1 MPRRLSRVIIDL
13 LALVACCVAPVTAAD
28 KIKIG
33 YIATMSG
40 PAASLGQDILDGFK
54 LGMAHVGN
62 TLGGLPVDLIVGDD
76 QLKPDVGVQVASK
89 MVEKDKVDFITGVV
103 FSNIM
108 MAIAQPV
115 TEAGVF
121 LISANAGPSPLAGA
135 GCLQNLFTVS
145 WQNDQTHEAM
155 GKYLQDKG
163 VKRLYLMA
171 PNYQAGKDAL
181 AGVKRYF
188 KGEIVGEVY
197 TTLNQP
203 DYAAELA
210 QLRAAKPEAVFAFY
224 PGGMGI
230 NFVKQY
236 AQMGLKAEIPFYA
249 PAFTVDHT
257 ILPAQ
262 GEAALGIV
270 NSSFWSPDLP
280 NPVNRKFVADF
291 QQTYGRVP
299 SLYAA
304 QGYDAALFID
314 KAVHSVGGDLRNKD
328 KLRTALR
335 QASFAS
341 VRGVFKLNHNH
352 FPIQD
357 FYICQVVKK
366 SDGVITQELQA
377 IAFKDHADAY
387 HEQCTMRW

>member
-1 MPRRLSRVIIDL
+1 MRLGPCHHTTHAYSCAWLILQRMSETEVWSIPRRLSSVIIGL

-54 LGMAHVGN
+54 LGMTHVGN
-62 TLGGLPVDLIVGDD
+62 MLGGLPVDLIVGDD

-103 FSNIM
+103 FSNVM

-121 LISANAGPSPLAGA
+121 LSSANAGPSPLAGA

-145 WQNDQTHEAM
+145 WQNDQTHEA
-155 GKYLQDKG
+155 
-163 VKRLYLMA
+163 
-171 PNYQAGKDAL
+171 
-181 AGVKRYF
+181 
-188 KGEIVGEVY
+188 
-197 TTLNQP
+197 
-203 DYAAELA
+203 
-210 QLRAAKPEAVFAFY
+210 
-224 PGGMGI
+224 
-230 NFVKQY
+230 
-236 AQMGLKAEIPFYA
+236 
-249 PAFTVDHT
+249 
-257 ILPAQ
+257 
-262 GEAALGIV
+262 
-270 NSSFWSPDLP
+270 
-280 NPVNRKFVADF
+280 
-291 QQTYGRVP
+291 
-299 SLYAA
+299 
-304 QGYDAALFID
+304 
-314 KAVHSVGGDLRNKD
+314 LRNKD

-341 VRGVFKLNHNH
+341 VRGGFKLNHNH